1 MKVAQALL
9 EVERIF
15 LDSAPVIYFVENH
28 PAYAPVLSEIFR
40 RIDSGQLLAVTSPI
54 TLAEC
59 LVLPIRQGLTQLEAN
74 FQELIV
80 RGNNTLF
87 TAIDHSCAWQAAK
100 LRAQYNITL
109 ADALQIATAMRVDC
123 DAFLTNDAALLRV
136 QDVKVL
142 LVENLEL

>member
-1 MKVAQALL
+1 VKVAQALL